1 MHAYVV
7 VDVFSSVPTR
17 GNPVA
22 VVFDADGLAAETM
35 QQIARWTNLSET
47 TFVLKPSTTSADYRV
62 RIFTPGGELPFA
74 GHPSL
79 GTAHA
84 LLSTGRLVAQGSGI
98 VQECGA
104 GLIPMSVPGLS
115 LRLPTPTLQPLIDE
129 AADGADGWRACL
141 GVGTATLAPPWVVDV
156 GPRWAV
162 LAVRDRE
169 TLLRLAP
176 DLTGLG
182 EQDRRLG
189 LTGWTLFAP
198 HPESGPA
205 DIEVRSFAPA
215 VGVGEDPVCGS
226 GNGSVAALRR
236 QLGLIDPATRRYL
249 AHQGGCV
256 SRNGR
261 VEVRFDEHGAIW
273 IGGECVTT
281 VTGQLQVD

>member
-1 MHAYVV
+1 MHAYAV

-84 LLSTGRLVAQGSGI
+84 LLSTGRLVAKGSGI

-129 AADGADGWRACL
+129 AADGADGWCACL
-141 GVGTATLAPPWVVDV
+141 GVGKATLAPPWVVDV

-176 DLTGLG
+176 DLTRLG

-189 LTGWTLFAP
+189 LTGWTLFAAP
-198 HPESGPA
+198 VAVTIHTPAIAMIDTRSRDVPQRSMSFHSGSA
-205 DIEVRSFAPA
+205 IEITIA
-215 VGVGEDPVCGS
+215 
-226 GNGSVAALRR
+226 GN
-236 QLGLIDPATRRYL
+236 PATPAIIARSRC
-249 AHQGGCV
+249 GCSSV
-256 SRNGR
+256 
-261 VEVRFDEHGAIW
+261 
-273 IGGECVTT
+273 
-281 VTGQLQVD
+281 